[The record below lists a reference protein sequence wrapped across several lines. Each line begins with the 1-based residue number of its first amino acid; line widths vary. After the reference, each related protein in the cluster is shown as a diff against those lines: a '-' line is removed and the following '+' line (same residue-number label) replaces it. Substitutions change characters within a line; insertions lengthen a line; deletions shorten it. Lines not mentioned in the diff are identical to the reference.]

1 MNNSYCLSCHSGLN
15 RQLSELMQWL
25 CRGRSTA
32 LLKNLS
38 VAVLSVI
45 STLHASSLKNP
56 FCLHPPEDIP
66 AEYRECYP
74 HAVPAGS
81 AARGTSIHKM
91 LLFILWRCSSY
102 WQKVPFT
109 LVLYT
114 TAQFQQKQLPKEQL
128 CKSKDMRE
136 MSQHVGVIWYRRKL
150 LSILSRK
157 SPMLLTLLN

>member
-114 TAQFQQKQLPKEQL
+114 TAIKHNSNKSNCPRSSCASQRTWGRWASMLEWYDAAGNSYLFSLGNLP
-128 CKSKDMRE
+128 CC
-136 MSQHVGVIWYRRKL
+136 
-150 LSILSRK
+150 
-157 SPMLLTLLN
+157 